1 MLEGSKRLRSQ
12 DLYGMNEISF
22 AMKITGNDNSFNRN
36 VQDGLGG
43 IAEMP
48 RFASV
53 KISEQ
58 NLCGR

>member
-1 MLEGSKRLRSQ
+1 
-12 DLYGMNEISF
+12 MNEISF

-58 NLCGR
+58 NLCGG